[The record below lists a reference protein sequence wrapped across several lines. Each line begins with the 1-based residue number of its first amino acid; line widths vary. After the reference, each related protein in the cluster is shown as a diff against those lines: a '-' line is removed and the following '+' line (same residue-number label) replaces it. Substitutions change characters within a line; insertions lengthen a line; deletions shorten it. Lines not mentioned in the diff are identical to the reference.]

1 MATQFAMLR
10 FELKSKLRCTAFF
23 IRTKDPEDPVKI
35 LKIKTLI
42 NDVSIHYPSF
52 FPRLRAP
59 GFNTVLLCT
68 PGLSGNLRA
77 RAHCLPRWPSLC
89 AHCAWQWACLFPS
102 SLYHFN
108 SFFLLLMLLNPL
120 VQLMQI
126 RPWKKRSKIC
136 YSLNIIIVDILIIYS
151 IAVHIKSQN

>member
-1 MATQFAMLR
+1 MLR
-10 FELKSKLRCTAFF
+10 FELKSKLRCTAFS
-23 IRTKDPEDPVKI
+23 IRTKDPEDPVYI
-35 LKIKTLI
+35 LKIKTSAY
-42 NDVSIHYPSF
+42 DVSIYYPWIDL
-52 FPRLRAP
+52 PARAS
-59 GFNTVLLCT
+59 TVLTGPRWPLCT

-77 RAHCLPRWPSLC
+77 RAHCLPRWASLC
-89 AHCAWQWACLFPS
+89 AHCAWQCACIFPS

-126 RPWKKRSKIC
+126 RPWKNRSKIC

-151 IAVHIKSQN
+151 IAVHIKIHN